1 MAIFMF
7 LMQQYQ
13 IVQHFVIIHN
23 KMEDYYMIKHYLTN
37 KGLLLLWILIFA
49 LSYSYSIEL
58 DNQKPKEYYK
68 MTTKTIINQ
77 NTKQVKIVSINKIHY
92 KYSDAEPVIFISN
105 NKIIPTNEKKPICRI
120 TYNSELRFDFNELQI
135 KKMEIFDLW
144 GNFLIRNELP
154 CISFQPPPICSFLFL
169 KVQVGFLTVCL

>member
-1 MAIFMF
+1 
-7 LMQQYQ
+7 
-13 IVQHFVIIHN
+13 
-23 KMEDYYMIKHYLTN
+23 MIKHYLTN

-135 KKMEIFDLW
+135 KKIEIYDIM
-144 GNFLIRNELP
+144 GNIVNKYEIPDKTGGFTTDVTNLLTGPYFAKLIGLDGQ
-154 CISFQPPPICSFLFL
+154 IYIL
-169 KVQVGFLTVCL
+169 KFIK